1 MSNMEQRT
9 TFCTAVTNTI
19 SIIFLAL
26 LAFTSNLS
34 IPSFGREENNVDDA
48 TLVLSGRIIV

>member
-1 MSNMEQRT
+1 MEQRT